1 MNSMVTETITTD
13 VNSNVVKQ
21 IQETFSVEDFAEM
34 SDNNIKE
41 ERLIKA
47 FDHKLNKMS
56 ESELKTYSETLKN
69 MKKAKSIKL
78 TAYKMILNGSP
89 VTKERWDDEI
99 KPYLSK
105 TTNGKNFI
113 SEDVTEEFTD
123 MVRDPKSPSGWKNV
137 QKVKML
143 NFVKNIDKNDK
154 QNLRSVIELIL
165 ATCELDEKTQIDL
178 EECLSQIDTV
188 ECNDILNTQ
197 VLIDNKDTFVDFGKM
212 NDNRIK
218 DRIEVLDCFI
228 KTLEM
233 SINFINWK
241 LKRIA
246 IRKSLAKQNNL
257 EIDFMKMEEK
267 ITAKLQKDKKF
278 ASLTNI
284 YQKYGL

>member
-1 MNSMVTETITTD
+1 MTADIN
-13 VNSNVVKQ
+13 NNVVEP
-21 IQETFSVEDFAEM
+21 ITETFSVEDFAEM
-34 SDNNIKE
+34 SDNIIKE

-56 ESELKTYSETLKN
+56 EEELTKYAAILKN

-89 VTKERWDDEI
+89 VTKERWDTDI
-99 KPYLSK
+99 KPYLLK
-105 TTNGKNFI
+105 TMNGKNFT
-113 SEDVTEEFTD
+113 SEEVTEEFTD

-137 QKVKML
+137 QKIKML

-178 EECLSQIDTV
+178 KECLSQINTV
-188 ECNDILNTQ
+188 ECNDILNTN
-197 VLIDNKDTFVDFGKM
+197 VLIDNKDLFVDFAKA
-212 NDNRIK
+212 NENRIK

-241 LKRIA
+241 IKRIA
-246 IRKSLAKQNNL
+246 IKKSLAKQNNL
-257 EIDFMKMEEK
+257 ESEFFKMEDK
-267 ITAKLQKDKKF
+267 IASKLKTDKRF

>member
-1 MNSMVTETITTD
+1 MVTETIPAD
-13 VNSNVVKQ
+13 INNNVVEP
-21 IQETFSVEDFAEM
+21 ITETFSVEDFAEM

-41 ERLIKA
+41 EKLIKA
-47 FDHKLNKMS
+47 FDNKLNKMS
-56 ESELKTYSETLKN
+56 EAELKTYSEKLKG
-69 MKKAKSIKL
+69 MKKGKSIKL

-113 SEDVTEEFTD
+113 SDDVVLEFTD
-123 MVRDPKSPSGWKNV
+123 SVKDPKSPSGWKNV

-154 QNLRSVIELIL
+154 QNLRATIELIL
-165 ATCELDEKTQIDL
+165 EVCELDEETKESL
-178 EECLSQIDTV
+178 NGCLSQIDTV
-188 ECNDILNTQ
+188 ECNDILNTN
-197 VLIDNKDTFVDFGKM
+197 VLIDNKDLFVDFAKA
-212 NDNRIK
+212 NENRVK
-218 DRIEVLDCFI
+218 DRIEILDCFI

-233 SINFINWK
+233 SVNFINWK

-246 IRKSLAKQNNL
+246 IRKSLSKQNNL
-257 EIDFMKMEEK
+257 ESEFFKMENKISEK
-267 ITAKLQKDKKF
+267 LKTDKKF

>member
-1 MNSMVTETITTD
+1 MVTETITAD
-13 VNSNVVKQ
+13 INNNVVEP
-21 IQETFSVEDFAEM
+21 ITETFSVEDFAEM
-34 SDNNIKE
+34 SDNVIKE

-47 FDHKLNKMS
+47 FDHKLNKLS
-56 ESELKTYSETLKN
+56 ETELKTYSEKLKG
-69 MKKAKSIKL
+69 MKKGKSIKL

-113 SEDVTEEFTD
+113 SEEVTEEFTD

-137 QKVKML
+137 QKIKML

-178 EECLSQIDTV
+178 KECLSQINTV
-188 ECNDILNTQ
+188 ECNDILNTN
-197 VLIDNKDTFVDFGKM
+197 VLIDNKDLFVDFAKA
-212 NDNRIK
+212 NENRIK

-241 LKRIA
+241 VKRIA
-246 IRKSLAKQNNL
+246 IRKSLSKQTTL
-257 EIDFMKMEEK
+257 ETEFFKMEDK
-267 ITAKLQKDKKF
+267 IASKLKTDKRF

>member
-1 MNSMVTETITTD
+1 MVTETMTAD
-13 VNSNVVKQ
+13 VNSNVVEQ
-21 IQETFSVEDFAEM
+21 IQETFSIEDFAEM

-47 FDHKLNKMS
+47 FDYKLNKMS
-56 ESELKTYSETLKN
+56 ESELKTYSETLKS

-113 SEDVTEEFTD
+113 SEEVTEEFTD

-137 QKVKML
+137 QKIKML

-165 ATCELDEKTQIDL
+165 ATCKLDEKTQIDL
-178 EECLSQIDTV
+178 EECFSQIDTV